1 MKQDENE
8 HKYTHHNSAL
18 KDEGG
23 YDGANN
29 ENLHGTFKL
38 KNDDTHLKNR
48 LVMTIKRDR
57 SQHSKYFVGERNP
70 RMCCFQDLYVSCRP
84 MEPYPNDDILRGGT
98 QPKLRVHGHRRCI

>member
-29 ENLHGTFKL
+29 ENLHGTLKF
-38 KNDDTHLKNR
+38 KNDDTHVKKH
-48 LVMTIKRDR
+48 T
-57 SQHSKYFVGERNP
+57 S
-70 RMCCFQDLYVSCRP
+70 
-84 MEPYPNDDILRGGT
+84 NDD
-98 QPKLRVHGHRRCI
+98 QA

>member
-29 ENLHGTFKL
+29 ENLPGTLKF
-38 KNDDTHLKNR
+38 KNDDTHLK
-48 LVMTIKRDR
+48 
-57 SQHSKYFVGERNP
+57 
-70 RMCCFQDLYVSCRP
+70 
-84 MEPYPNDDILRGGT
+84 
-98 QPKLRVHGHRRCI
+98 KL